1 MTPKQIEHLQQ
12 ISRERLT
19 DSPLQGNPPLFRGH
33 SHFWKRAMSR
43 RNFAGTAAAV
53 AGLTAG
59 ARLGLSPKAL
69 AAPPGSADPRPIP
82 GGIQPFGP
90 GTPVFHVFLIGSGQE
105 PSTITD
111 FNGVSG
117 VAQVDGTWSGGGV
130 VPPPGVPLVFDTDM
144 RFMMGEYIGLDGSHH
159 NGGFVFV

>member
-1 MTPKQIEHLQQ
+1 MTSKQIQHLQQ

-19 DSPLQGNPPLFRGH
+19 DSPPQGNPPLFRGH

-53 AGLTAG
+53 AGLAAG
-59 ARLGLSPKAL
+59 ARLALAPRAL
-69 AAPPGSADPRPIP
+69 AAGSPDPRPIP

-90 GTPVFHVFLIGSGQE
+90 GTPVFHVFIIGSGEE

-144 RFMMGEYIGLDGSHH
+144 RFMSGEYIGLDGTHH

>member
-1 MTPKQIEHLQQ
+1 
-12 ISRERLT
+12 
-19 DSPLQGNPPLFRGH
+19 
-33 SHFWKRAMSR
+33 
-43 RNFAGTAAAV
+43 
-53 AGLTAG
+53 
-59 ARLGLSPKAL
+59 
-69 AAPPGSADPRPIP
+69 
-82 GGIQPFGP
+82 
-90 GTPVFHVFLIGSGQE
+90 VFIIGSGEE

-144 RFMMGEYIGLDGSHH
+144 RFMSGEYIGLDGSHH